1 MAHVLAD
8 NLREAVLQAA
18 MQGKLTK
25 QLKTDTAVQFTLSN
39 IQKEKEQLIIN
50 KLIKK
55 EKELSSV
62 EENEIPFD
70 IPACWKWKRLGE
82 VTLTNIGLTYHPQ
95 DVSNK
100 GTLVLRSSNIKNG
113 RISYSDNV
121 YVSMEI
127 PESSKIH
134 KGDILICVRNGSR
147 KLVGK
152 AAIVDKEGMAFGAFM
167 AKIHTKWVNPNYV
180 KYYLASHTFRG
191 ALDDVKTET
200 INQITQT
207 MLKNK
212 VIPIPPIEE
221 QQRIVER
228 VDELMTKIDE
238 YEKLEN
244 QLVQLKEQFPK
255 DMRDSLL
262 QAGMMGQLTEQLT
275 SDTSVETTLNHVKS
289 QRDMVCNKKSVKQ
302 AKEKKVL
309 FHLPSEWCLVKIE
322 DVMSVLNGDRGKNYP
337 SKSKLQRNGK
347 HPFIS
352 ALNLNNN
359 EVSNDGKLLYLSEEQ
374 YNLLRAGKLKN
385 NDRLMCIRGSLG
397 KHAKFTGNTGAI
409 ASSLVILRVFENGLN
424 QNYLDYFLDSALLF
438 KQITKNDNGTAQP
451 NLSAEN
457 LKKFMIPFPPIEEQQ
472 RIVDKLDEMLPLVDA
487 LAQMD

>member
-1 MAHVLAD
+1 MVHVLAD
-8 NLREAVLQAA
+8 NLRQAVLQAA

-25 QLKTDTAVQFTLSN
+25 QLKTDTSVQFTLSN

-70 IPACWKWKRLGE
+70 IPTCWKWKRLGE

-95 DVSNK
+95 DVSNE

-180 KYYLASHTFRG
+180 KYYLSSHTFRG

-221 QQRIVER
+221 QQRIVDR
-228 VDELMTKIDE
+228 VGELMAKIDE

-262 QAGMMGQLTEQLT
+262 QAGMRGRLTNQLT
-275 SDTSVETTLNHVKS
+275 SDTSVETTLESIEREKR
-289 QRDMVCNKKSVKQ
+289 QLIKDKKSKKTKQ
-302 AKEKKVL
+302 STEDYDEEVL
-309 FHLPSEWCLVKIE
+309 FDVPSSWKWVKF
-322 DVMSVLNGDRGKNYP
+322 GDLFSHVAGK
-337 SKSKLQRNGK
+337 
-347 HPFIS
+347 
-352 ALNLNNN
+352 ALNSKNTTGTKAQYLTT
-359 EVSNDGKLLYLSEEQ
+359 SNVYE
-374 YNLLRAGKLKN
+374 N
-385 NDRLMCIRGSLG
+385 
-397 KHAKFTGNTGAI
+397 H
-409 ASSLVILRVFENGLN
+409 FEL
-424 QNYLDYFLDSALLF
+424 
-438 KQITKNDNGTAQP
+438 
-451 NLSAEN
+451 EN
-457 LKKFMIPFPPIEEQQ
+457 LKEMYYTEEEMEKYSVKRGDLLVLEGGDTGRSAIWPFDKSYCIQNHLHRCRPYGNINVPFYLQVLRFLKSTGVIKGKGIAIQGLSANVLHNILVPLPPIEEQQ
-472 RIVDKLDEMLPLVDA
+472 RIVDKLDEMLLLVDS